1 MTTCKPKQL
10 MPSDNGMR
18 GWVRQQANLNY
29 VHGSID
35 TDHHPISWPRCC
47 TAAPSDL
54 AIRPPAPDRTPTAPV
69 SRLSQLIMAWN
80 ARNQRFWTMKIKL
93 IKISIVVDII
103 NNVRQSTTTVATRSS
118 LKHKVQN
125 TIELYQPYVFIEK
138 LSILSITLQ
147 RFFFFFLTHQHFTP
161 FAHLFTDEK

>member
-1 MTTCKPKQL
+1 MKIISSAHQNSASTLTTTQFA
-10 MPSDNGMR
+10 DR
-18 GWVRQQANLNY
+18 
-29 VHGSID
+29 D
-35 TDHHPISWPRCC
+35 CC
-47 TAAPSDL
+47 TAPSDL
-54 AIRPPAPDRTPTAPV
+54 AVRPHRPNTDRPI
-69 SRLSQLIMAWN
+69 SRLRQLIMAWN

-103 NNVRQSTTTVATRSS
+103 NNVRQSTTTIATRSS

-147 RFFFFFLTHQHFTP
+147 RFFFLTHQHFTP

>member
-1 MTTCKPKQL
+1 
-10 MPSDNGMR
+10 
-18 GWVRQQANLNY
+18 
-29 VHGSID
+29 
-35 TDHHPISWPRCC
+35 
-47 TAAPSDL
+47 
-54 AIRPPAPDRTPTAPV
+54 
-69 SRLSQLIMAWN
+69 
-80 ARNQRFWTMKIKL
+80 MKIKL

-147 RFFFFFLTHQHFTP
+147 RFFSFSDERSSKRHYLSYTIALLTNISHPSAIFFL
-161 FAHLFTDEK
+161 DEK

>member
-1 MTTCKPKQL
+1 
-10 MPSDNGMR
+10 
-18 GWVRQQANLNY
+18 
-29 VHGSID
+29 
-35 TDHHPISWPRCC
+35 
-47 TAAPSDL
+47 
-54 AIRPPAPDRTPTAPV
+54 
-69 SRLSQLIMAWN
+69 
-80 ARNQRFWTMKIKL
+80 MKIKL

-138 LSILSITLQ
+138 LSILSINLQ
-147 RFFFFFLTHQHFTP
+147 RFFFFFRRKELEATLFVVYKSMTHQHFTP